1 MGKSSQT
8 LGNKDKKK
16 PNFWQKEKKLPN
28 IGTKSMQ
35 NTSAYEELRSS
46 GKRLHK
52 YSVVS
57 INLYQYTKK
66 LSFFMLLPHPNI
78 FNTKVVNQFV

>member
-1 MGKSSQT
+1 MGKSSQI

-46 GKRLHK
+46 GKQLHE
-52 YSVVS
+52 YSFDPRS
-57 INLYQYTKK
+57 IQLW
-66 LSFFMLLPHPNI
+66 LHCIP
-78 FNTKVVNQFV
+78 